1 MSAAFRPDPLALIRQ
16 GRRKPLSLWKV
27 SSMDDSDPPRRQ
39 GGTAEGEIR
48 DTPRD
53 VARRLKSRSQAQARA
68 EAQRAASSQ
77 SDGFVR
83 QTYALPRE
91 EARVRAQDW
100 FQRYPKAAYMTRV
113 ESWRQL
119 QDGRIE
125 FTMRRLPTA
134 D

>member
-1 MSAAFRPDPLALIRQ
+1 
-16 GRRKPLSLWKV
+16 
-27 SSMDDSDPPRRQ
+27 MDDSDPPPRQ
-39 GGTAEGEIR
+39 GGPGEGEIR
-48 DTPRD
+48 DTPGD

-68 EAQRAASSQ
+68 EAQRAASSS

-83 QTYALPRE
+83 HTYALPRE
-91 EARVRAQDW
+91 EARIRARDW

-119 QDGRIE
+119 ADGRIE

>member
-1 MSAAFRPDPLALIRQ
+1 
-16 GRRKPLSLWKV
+16 
-27 SSMDDSDPPRRQ
+27 MDDSDPPHRLDDDHGRSE
-39 GGTAEGEIR
+39 APR
-48 DTPRD
+48 TPRD
-53 VARRLKSRSQAQARA
+53 VARRLRSRSQARARA
-68 EAQRAASSQ
+68 EAQRAATAA
-77 SDGFVR
+77 SDGFIR

-91 EARVRAQDW
+91 EARTRARDW
-100 FQRYPKAAYMTRV
+100 FQRYPKAAYMTKV

>member
-1 MSAAFRPDPLALIRQ
+1 
-16 GRRKPLSLWKV
+16 
-27 SSMDDSDPPRRQ
+27 MDDSDPPCRPS
-39 GGTAEGEIR
+39 GGHGQDEMREA
-48 DTPRD
+48 PRD
-53 VARRLKSRSQAQARA
+53 VARRLKSRSQARARA

-77 SDGFVR
+77 GDGFIR

-91 EARVRAQDW
+91 EARVRARDW
-100 FQRYPKAAYMTRV
+100 FRRYPKAAYMTRV

-119 QDGRIE
+119 PDGVIE

>member
-1 MSAAFRPDPLALIRQ
+1 MA
-16 GRRKPLSLWKV
+16 
-27 SSMDDSDPPRRQ
+27 DSDPPRRH
-39 GGTAEGEIR
+39 GGPGDGEMR
-48 DTPRD
+48 DTPSD
-53 VARRLKSRSQAQARA
+53 VARRLKSRSQARVRA

-91 EARVRAQDW
+91 EARVRARDW
-100 FQRYPKAAYMTRV
+100 FLRFPKAAYMTRV

-119 QDGRIE
+119 PDGRIE